1 MSFQLLG
8 NTKSLTH
15 PHTSS
20 QEHSTTALANAVRS
34 AHVPGA
40 KPQEMGGGG
49 ENCCANQYHQPNDNL
64 TASFRVLKDM

>member
-49 ENCCANQYHQPNDNL
+49 ERIVAQINIINL
-64 TASFRVLKDM
+64 MTTLLPPFEY

>member
-40 KPQEMGGGG
+40 KPQEMGGG
-49 ENCCANQYHQPNDNL
+49 ERIVAQINIINL
-64 TASFRVLKDM
+64 MTTLLPPFEY